1 MVDGVAHV
9 QHVLFIMKERHLSG
23 KPMSLDDIELGSEEI
38 EYDPNKCSLHCLQCL
53 EGIVRG
59 GCKRMDADTTHVV
72 AGNVKE

>member
-1 MVDGVAHV
+1 MDRRLRA
-9 QHVLFIMKERHLSG
+9 QHVLFIVKERHLSG